1 MLRTCES
8 AMTWWKR
15 GRIGRGLES
24 LRVSE
29 EDGFRIIKRDYGWL
43 LVERDGKS
51 YIHLTLRGNSK
62 QRRQQIRAILR
73 YINGESK

>member
-1 MLRTCES
+1 
-8 AMTWWKR
+8 MTLPIPWWKQ
-15 GRIGRGLES
+15 GRIGRCLES
-24 LRVSE
+24 LQASE

-51 YIHLTLRGNSK
+51 YVHLTLRGNSK

-73 YINGESK
+73 YINGE